1 MPDILLQ
8 DVMDNIFPEF
18 WSEKKHEIKETSKKE
33 LAEYM
38 FAAGAGIMINYIV
51 EVEKE
56 QNKENDS
63 GKE

>member
-18 WSEKKHEIKETSKKE
+18 WSEKKHEIKEMSKKE

-51 EVEKE
+51 
-56 QNKENDS
+56 D
-63 GKE
+63 